1 MASNDKAI
9 PLASLSIQELSMIK
23 QRTEEDIAN
32 FTESINALS
41 EVIERFML
49 SRDSLEIL
57 RPENKGKAVLI
68 PITSSV
74 TSKTIKNFNVFT
86 FYVVYCMLFFSFFF
100 CICLP
105 NLLLLFFVR
114 ICLFYFITAVS
125 NFFFQFLFSCTF
137 LGLWRTVT
145 R

>member
-100 CICLP
+100 AFVCLTFYYCF
-105 NLLLLFFVR
+105 LLEFV
-114 ICLFYFITAVS
+114 YFIS
-125 NFFFQFLFSCTF
+125 
-137 LGLWRTVT
+137 
-145 R
+145 